1 MMVAGELVAEGR
13 PGQIKAEQKDRLIEF
28 VVDQPQRASDLLKKD
43 MDSWR
48 VSLFGDRLHVITD
61 DRNNEQTVR
70 QKLKDGGIN
79 VVSAREA
86 RFSMEDVFISVVA
99 QAQQR
104 SMAARGH

>member
-1 MMVAGELVAEGR
+1 
-13 PGQIKAEQKDRLIEF
+13 
-28 VVDQPQRASDLLKKD
+28 VVDQPQRASDLLKKE

-61 DRNNEQTVR
+61 ERNAERAIKENLENR
-70 QKLKDGGIN
+70 GIH
-79 VVSAREA
+79 VVSARES

-104 SMAARGH
+104 GMAINA

>member
-13 PGQIKAEQKDRLIEF
+13 PSQIKAEQKDRLIEF
-28 VVDQPQRASDLLKKD
+28 VVDQPQQASDLLKKQ
-43 MDSWR
+43 MDTWR

-61 DRNNEQTVR
+61 DRNNELAIR
-70 QKLKDGGIN
+70 QKLEAGGIK

-104 SMAARGH
+104 GMATTP